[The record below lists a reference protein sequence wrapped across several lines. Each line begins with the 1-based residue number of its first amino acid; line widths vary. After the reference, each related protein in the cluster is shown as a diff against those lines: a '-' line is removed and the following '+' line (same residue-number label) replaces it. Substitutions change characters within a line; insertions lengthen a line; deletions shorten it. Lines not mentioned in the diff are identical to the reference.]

1 MSDGRPRMQPLET
14 SIDSAAGVAGA
25 APARAEPG
33 QAAQALETSAPAPA
47 RQPRSKV
54 LASPG
59 HARHAPSS
67 SRPGRAAAATP
78 KCQMHPARPATRLG
92 AQLPT
97 ARAGCRAARAGA
109 ARARP
114 RRSHPRSRGGARP
127 RPTPWWPA
135 RRASAPAATPRRP
148 SPKSRT
154 CLGRCARPAGPLGR
168 ARVATGG
175 LVTGAGPRRR

>member
-1 MSDGRPRMQPLET
+1 MQPLET

-78 KCQMHPARPATRLG
+78 ECQMHPARPATRLG

-97 ARAGCRAARAGA
+97 ARVGLQGGAGGSSQGQAAPVAATQSRRRAAAPDAMVAGA
-109 ARARP
+109 AGGGVGGHPAAPVSKKSHLFGQVRAP
-114 RRSHPRSRGGARP
+114 
-127 RPTPWWPA
+127 
-135 RRASAPAATPRRP
+135 RRASRSRP
-148 SPKSRT
+148 GGDWRLSDW
-154 CLGRCARPAGPLGR
+154 CR
-168 ARVATGG
+168 A
-175 LVTGAGPRRR
+175 